1 MINNSFE
8 SKDVNMIETGKHLRK
23 LRLERHKKIAD
34 LQEFFNLDYPQ
45 AIYNWEQGKR
55 IPNLSNLLALADYYE
70 VTIDSLIIRR
80 K

>member
-8 SKDVNMIETGKHLRK
+8 SKDVNMIETGKHLKK
-23 LRLERHKKIAD
+23 LRLERHKKISD
-34 LQEFFNLDYPQ
+34 LQIFFNLDYPQ

-55 IPNLSNLLALADYYE
+55 IPNISNLLALADYYE
-70 VTIDSLIIRR
+70 VTVDSLIIRH